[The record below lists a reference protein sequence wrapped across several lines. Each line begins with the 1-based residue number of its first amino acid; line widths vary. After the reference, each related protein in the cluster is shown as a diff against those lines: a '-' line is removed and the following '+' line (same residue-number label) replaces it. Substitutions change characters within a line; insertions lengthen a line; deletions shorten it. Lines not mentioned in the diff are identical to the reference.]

1 LNFNS
6 LANLINGGWF
16 ALGRADRGER
26 IFVSYRREDTRGD
39 AGRLTD
45 NLKAQF
51 GGKQIFRDVET
62 IEAGMDFVDA
72 INKAVGSSA
81 ALLAVIGP
89 MWLKVTDRDGR
100 RRIDDPNDFVRLEIA
115 AALSRNIR
123 VIPVL
128 VGGATMPKAEELPA
142 PLESFARRQAH
153 ELSDARWDYD
163 VSQLIDTL
171 QRLGVRP
178 LNKPN
183 PGPTRFR
190 NSGIAMGAGAAILI
204 IAGYLYSEYE
214 EDIDELFAPSHTT
227 PAVSGSRIDAGLT
240 SPAKLASAPNE
251 PARPPQGVSDR
262 RAPIQQAPTQ
272 SSSAAPAR
280 RTVSYRGFD
289 AIGQVPTVVQVF
301 KPG

>member
-1 LNFNS
+1 MNLDSF
-6 LANLINGGWF
+6 ANRINRGWF
-16 ALGRADRGER
+16 SLGREERGER
-26 IFVSYRREDTRGD
+26 IFVSYRREDARGD

-51 GGKQIFRDVET
+51 GGKQIFRDVEA

-89 MWLKVTDRDGR
+89 MWLNVTGRDGR
-100 RRIDDPNDFVRLEIA
+100 RRIDDPNDFVRLEIG

-128 VGGATMPKAEELPA
+128 VGGATMPKAEELPV

-163 VSQLIDTL
+163 VSQLIETL

-178 LNKPN
+178 MPRPN
-183 PGPTRFR
+183 PSPSWFR
-190 NSGIAMGAGAAILI
+190 KNGIALGAGAAVLI
-204 IAGYLYSEYE
+204 FAGYLYSEYE
-214 EDIDELFAPSHTT
+214 EDIDELFAPSYTT
-227 PAVSGSRIDAGLT
+227 PAARGSRIDSGLT
-240 SPAKLASAPNE
+240 SPADVASAPNE
-251 PARPPQGVSDR
+251 PATPSQSASDR
-262 RAPIQQAPTQ
+262 RAPMQQAPTQ
-272 SSSAAPAR
+272 FRSTAPER
-280 RTVSYRGFD
+280 RTLSHRGFD
-289 AIGQVPTVVQVF
+289 AIGRFPTVVQVY